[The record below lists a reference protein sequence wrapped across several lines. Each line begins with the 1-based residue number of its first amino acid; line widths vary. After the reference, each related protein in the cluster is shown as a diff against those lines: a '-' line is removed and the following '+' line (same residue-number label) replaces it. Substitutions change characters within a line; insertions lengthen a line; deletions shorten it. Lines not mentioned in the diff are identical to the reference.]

1 MFDKKYTLTLLNS
14 KWEVLKKNLPITF
27 IPKKDEFIWID
38 EQYYE
43 VVTIIHSIN
52 TVQSVYIV
60 VNELSSKP
68 FIKSIK
74 VEKDTWFE
82 NFFLKNLTTIKTFS
96 TFAYILTQCSLNKKK
111 ISIKD
116 GFCKRTKKLQMGKK
130 VCGPFPTLIAL

>member
-74 VEKDTWFE
+74 VEKDT
-82 NFFLKNLTTIKTFS
+82 
-96 TFAYILTQCSLNKKK
+96 
-111 ISIKD
+111 
-116 GFCKRTKKLQMGKK
+116 
-130 VCGPFPTLIAL
+130 